1 MHLEISS
8 ILSKSWR
15 RHDNLKWKIAYLSL
29 NFNYRSKRVRNGKVW
44 WVGDDFVDWV
54 VWKLTFVFVYFE
66 VGISST
72 YIPISTNNILQEI
85 LVWVLKWNRLGVFLL
100 LWSNS
105 KFHLSTDKKKH
116 LNWNAKISFYKIS
129 LYIYIWFSFFINQF
143 WLYNKTRKKERA
155 KMLCNISSWNSPT
168 PNFLAE

>member
-85 LVWVLKWNRLGVFLL
+85 LVWVLKRNRLGFFYCFEATQNSIYLLTKKPFEILLRYFLQVF
-100 LWSNS
+100 
-105 KFHLSTDKKKH
+105 
-116 LNWNAKISFYKIS
+116 SFT
-129 LYIYIWFSFFINQF
+129 IYILCIYDFHFS
-143 WLYNKTRKKERA
+143 
-155 KMLCNISSWNSPT
+155 
-168 PNFLAE
+168 

>member
-1 MHLEISS
+1 MVKFGGWGTT
-8 ILSKSWR
+8 LSNR
-15 RHDNLKWKIAYLSL
+15 
-29 NFNYRSKRVRNGKVW
+29 
-44 WVGDDFVDWV
+44 V

-105 KFHLSTDKKKH
+105 KFHLSTDKKTI
-116 LNWNAKISFYKIS
+116 WNTTQIFFTSFLFYNLHS
-129 LYIYIWFSFFINQF
+129 MYIWFSFFINQF

-155 KMLCNISSWNSPT
+155 KILCNISSWNSPT

>member
-1 MHLEISS
+1 MVGGGRLCW
-8 ILSKSWR
+8 LS
-15 RHDNLKWKIAYLSL
+15 
-29 NFNYRSKRVRNGKVW
+29 
-44 WVGDDFVDWV
+44 V

-85 LVWVLKWNRLGVFLL
+85 LVWVLKWNRFGFFYCFEATQNSIYLLTKKTIWNTTQIFFTSFL
-100 LWSNS
+100 
-105 KFHLSTDKKKH
+105 
-116 LNWNAKISFYKIS
+116 FYNLHS
-129 LYIYIWFSFFINQF
+129 MYIWFSFFINQF